1 MIYGLSRDWWMWQMY
16 RQVADFINEP
26 NDISEARLKSLVL
39 AYRKY
44 HDVEQL
50 NSKDEEQGRVVDLG

>member
-16 RQVADFINEP
+16 RQVADLINEP

-50 NSKDEEQGRVVDLG
+50 DSKDEEQGRVVDLG

>member
-50 NSKDEEQGRVVDLG
+50 DSKDEEQGRVVDLG

>member
-16 RQVADFINEP
+16 RQVADLINEP